1 MSYMPLITPQGTFP
15 DVGLLHAIKLFRLG
29 AAGGGGGG
37 GGGGGKGSS
46 VPYSWRVVNDHCNTL

>member
-29 AAGGGGGG
+29 AAGGGGGKEVQFRIHG
-37 GGGGGKGSS
+37 AWLMIIAIRYRLN
-46 VPYSWRVVNDHCNTL
+46 PIH

>member
-1 MSYMPLITPQGTFP
+1 MSYMPLITPQGTFQ

-37 GGGGGKGSS
+37 GGGKGSS
-46 VPYSWRVVNDHCNTL
+46 VPYSWRAVKDHLQYAVD